1 MTYLF
6 AQSLQRIHL
15 IAGATL
21 FREGEQGDFAY
32 ILEEG
37 EIDIVATIHGKDQT
51 LNRLEA
57 GVLFGELALID
68 GCPRSATAIART
80 DCLLTVITPE
90 QVERRLMSADPVL
103 QMLLLSVTRYFRSEA
118 TRRMTYSSLTA
129 DAFSPDTVD
138 PVAETIETRLLDA
151 VDLIR
156 LECELRSAIEQQQ
169 FQLHFQPIVQL
180 STGQIS
186 GFEALIRWQSPTRGF
201 VRPDRF
207 MPLAE
212 VTSLI
217 LPLGKWV
224 IAEGCRV
231 LQDLQRYVSYPL
243 FISFNIANQQIQDP
257 SFIPFLRT
265 VVHQYQLQPKQIK
278 LEILERS
285 LIDSNEAIA
294 WIEACQAEGFA
305 IALDDFGTGYS
316 SLEYLKLYQFNTLKI
331 DKTFVQDLSSNTR
344 SQGLC
349 RIIIQLAH
357 TLNMTVV
364 AEGVESEAQQQWL
377 AQMHCDYGQGYLF
390 SKALPYE
397 TIKQHLQQIKH
408 PLEATSA
415 LDFGAR
421 CE

>member
-1 MTYLF
+1 MTHFL

-21 FREGEQGDFAY
+21 FQEGERGDFAY

-37 EIDIVATIHGKDQT
+37 EIDIVATVHGKDQT
-51 LNRLEA
+51 LNRLEP
-57 GVLFGELALID
+57 GGLFGELALID
-68 GCPRSATAIART
+68 GRPRSATAIAHT

-90 QVERRLMSADPVL
+90 QVERRLLSADPVL

-118 TRRMTYSSLTA
+118 TRRMT
-129 DAFSPDTVD
+129 PEPETVD
-138 PVAETIETRLLDA
+138 FVAETVEARLLDA

-180 STGQIS
+180 TTGQVS

-217 LPLGKWV
+217 LPLGEWV

-231 LQDLQRYVSYPL
+231 LQDLQRCVSYPL
-243 FISFNIANQQIQDP
+243 FISFNIASRQIQDP
-257 SFIPFLRT
+257 NLIPFLRN
-265 VVHQYQLQPKQIK
+265 VVRQYQLQPKQIK

-285 LIDSNEAIA
+285 LVDSDEAIA
-294 WIEACQAEGFA
+294 WIEACQADGFA

-316 SLEYLKLYQFNTLKI
+316 SLEYLKLYQFDTLKI
-331 DKTFVQDLSSNTR
+331 DKTFVRDLSDNTR

-349 RIIIQLAH
+349 QVIIQLAH

-364 AEGVESEAQQQWL
+364 AEGVESEAQWQWL
-377 AQMHCDYGQGYLF
+377 NQMNCNYGQGYLF
-390 SKALPYE
+390 SKALPHE
-397 TIKQHLQQIKH
+397 TLRQHLQQ
-408 PLEATSA
+408 LENSI
-415 LDFGAR
+415 
-421 CE
+421 EQEQSVKV

>member
-1 MTYLF
+1 MAHLF
-6 AQSLQRIHL
+6 THSLQRIHL
-15 IAGATL
+15 LSGDTL
-21 FREGEQGDFAY
+21 FQEGEQGDFAY

-37 EIDIVATIHGKDQT
+37 EIDIIANIHGKKHT
-51 LNRLEA
+51 LNRLET

-68 GCPRSATAIART
+68 GRPRSATAIART

-90 QVERRLMSADPVL
+90 QVERRLLSADPVL

-118 TRRMTYSSLTA
+118 TRRMTQGSLTA
-129 DAFSPDTVD
+129 DAVIPNVAD
-138 PVAETIETRLLDA
+138 PVVETIEARLLAA

-169 FQLHFQPIVQL
+169 FQLHYQPIVQL
-180 STGQIS
+180 ATGQVS

-217 LPLGKWV
+217 LPLGEWV

-231 LQDLQRYVSYPL
+231 LQDLQRCVSYPL
-243 FISFNIANQQIQDP
+243 FISFNIASQQIQDP
-257 SFIPFLRT
+257 NFIPFLRK
-265 VVHQYQLQPKQIK
+265 VVDRYQLQPKQIK

-285 LIDSNEAIA
+285 LVDSDEAIA
-294 WIEACQAEGFA
+294 WIEECQADGFA

-331 DKTFVQDLSSNTR
+331 DKTFVQDLCDNTR

-349 RIIIQLAH
+349 QVIIQLAH

-364 AEGVESEAQQQWL
+364 AEGVETEAQQQWL
-377 AQMHCDYGQGYLF
+377 TQLNCTYGQGYLF
-390 SKALPYE
+390 SKALPHELLKPY
-397 TIKQHLQQIKH
+397 LQQMEQ
-408 PLEATSA
+408 PLS
-415 LDFGAR
+415 LQR
-421 CE
+421 PL

>member
-1 MTYLF
+1 MTHFL

-37 EIDIVATIHGKDQT
+37 EIDIVATVHSTAQT
-51 LNRLEA
+51 LSRLEA
-57 GVLFGELALID
+57 GSLFGELALID
-68 GCPRSATAIART
+68 GRPRSATAIART

-90 QVERRLMSADPVL
+90 QVERRLLSADPVL

-118 TRRMTYSSLTA
+118 TRRMTPELE
-129 DAFSPDTVD
+129 TVNS
-138 PVAETIETRLLDA
+138 VAETVEARLLDA

-169 FQLHFQPIVQL
+169 FQLHFQSIVQL
-180 STGQIS
+180 TTGQVS

-201 VRPDRF
+201 VQPDRF

-217 LPLGKWV
+217 LPLGEWV

-231 LQDLQRYVSYPL
+231 LQDLQRCVSYPL
-243 FISFNIANQQIQDP
+243 FISFNIASQQIQDP
-257 SFIPFLRT
+257 NFVPFLRN
-265 VVHQYQLQPKQIK
+265 VVRHYQLQPKQIK

-285 LIDSNEAIA
+285 LVDSDEAIA
-294 WIEACQAEGFA
+294 WIAACQADGFA

-331 DKTFVQDLSSNTR
+331 DKTFVQDLSDNAR

-349 RIIIQLAH
+349 QVIIQLAH
-357 TLNMTVV
+357 TLDMTVV
-364 AEGVESEAQQQWL
+364 AEGVETEAQQQRL
-377 AQMHCDYGQGYLF
+377 TQMHCNYGQGYLF
-390 SKALPYE
+390 SKALPHE
-397 TIKQHLQQIKH
+397 TIKQHLQQMEH
-408 PLEATSA
+408 PVEATTA
-415 LDFGAR
+415 THQQI
-421 CE
+421 

>member
-1 MTYLF
+1 MTHFL

-37 EIDIVATIHGKDQT
+37 EIDIVATVHSTAQT
-51 LNRLEA
+51 LSRLEA
-57 GVLFGELALID
+57 GSLFGELALID
-68 GCPRSATAIART
+68 GRPRSATAIART

-90 QVERRLMSADPVL
+90 QVERRLLSADPVL

-118 TRRMTYSSLTA
+118 TRRMTPELE
-129 DAFSPDTVD
+129 TVNS
-138 PVAETIETRLLDA
+138 VAETVEARLLDA

-169 FQLHFQPIVQL
+169 FQLHFQSIVQL
-180 STGQIS
+180 TTGQVS

-201 VRPDRF
+201 LQPDRF

-217 LPLGKWV
+217 LPLGEWV

-231 LQDLQRYVSYPL
+231 LQDLQRCVSYPL
-243 FISFNIANQQIQDP
+243 FISFNIASQQIQDP
-257 SFIPFLRT
+257 NFVPFLRN
-265 VVHQYQLQPKQIK
+265 VVRHYQLQPKQIK

-285 LIDSNEAIA
+285 LVDSDEAIA
-294 WIEACQAEGFA
+294 WIAACQADGFA

-331 DKTFVQDLSSNTR
+331 DKTFVQDLSDNAR

-349 RIIIQLAH
+349 QVIIQLAH
-357 TLNMTVV
+357 TLDMTVV
-364 AEGVESEAQQQWL
+364 AEGVETEAQQQRL
-377 AQMHCDYGQGYLF
+377 TQMHCNYGQGYLF
-390 SKALPYE
+390 SKALPHE
-397 TIKQHLQQIKH
+397 TIKQHLQQMEH
-408 PLEATSA
+408 PVEATTA
-415 LDFGAR
+415 THQQI
-421 CE
+421 